1 MRSKILLISNIL
13 ATIYSSI
20 LLWWFGS
27 AVVEAG
33 GFDYISAVVEAF
45 EILES
50 FSIESE
56 FLQVLLILLCVH
68 IVVFALGCIIG
79 WIAYLSKKS
88 GFAKFASTLYIVGT
102 ICFPIYLFFGLPI
115 TIIGFIGGSKQ
126 KKINKTAKMAI

>member
-20 LLWWFGS
+20 LLWWFGG
-27 AVVEAG
+27 AIIEAG
-33 GFDYISAVVEAF
+33 GFDYISDVVEAF

-50 FSIESE
+50 FSIEAE
-56 FLQVLLILLCVH
+56 FLKILLILLCVH

-79 WIAYLSKKS
+79 WIAYLAKKS
-88 GFAKFASTLYIVGT
+88 GFAKFASALYLLGT

-115 TIIGFIGGSKQ
+115 IIIGFIGGSKQ
-126 KKINKTAKMAI
+126 KKINKTAKI